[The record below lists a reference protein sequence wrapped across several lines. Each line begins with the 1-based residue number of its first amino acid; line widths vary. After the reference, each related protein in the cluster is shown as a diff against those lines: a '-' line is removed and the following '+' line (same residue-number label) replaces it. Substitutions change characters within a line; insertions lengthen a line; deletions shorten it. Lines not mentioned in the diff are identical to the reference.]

1 MKDKQESS
9 LMNQDAN
16 ISHAQAQSYWDEKA
30 KHSSNDH
37 ERVEQSQRTQK
48 MRFEAFVTNHDLNGC
63 SILDVGCGVG
73 DLLKHIRRRGI
84 NCDYSGF
91 DISPEMVKICR
102 GKFPGVDFEC
112 GNFDNW
118 NSRRQFDYTI
128 AIGIHNIKLDG
139 ARETLERV
147 TRKQFEMSKIA
158 AHISLL
164 TDRYSGYA
172 SHILAWRVEEVLSMA
187 LEITPYVVL
196 RHDYLPNDFGIT
208 LYREPLIDT
217 GKNLIL
223 D

>member
-1 MKDKQESS
+1 MRDKQESL
-9 LMNQDAN
+9 LMNQDTN
-16 ISHAQAQSYWDEKA
+16 ISLAHVQSYWDEKA
-30 KHSSNDH
+30 KHSSSDS
-37 ERVEQSQRTQK
+37 ERVEWSQRTQK
-48 MRFEAFVTNHDLNGC
+48 MRFEAFVTNHDLSGR

-73 DLLKHIRRRGI
+73 DLLKHLQRRGI

-91 DISPEMVKICR
+91 DISPEMVRICR
-102 GKFPGVDFEC
+102 EKFPGVDFEC
-112 GNFDNW
+112 GNFSNW
-118 NSRRQFDYTI
+118 NPRRQFDYTI
-128 AIGIHNIKLDG
+128 AIGIHNIQLDG
-139 ARETLERV
+139 ARKILERV

-172 SHILAWRVEEVLSMA
+172 PHIMAWRVEEVLSMA
-187 LEITPYVVL
+187 LEITPYVVV

-217 GKNLIL
+217 GKSLIL